1 MVREGKR
8 ERIQGQE
15 KGLSAKWSRKDSK
28 GIVNKVRMEQAVG
41 RGNRRC
47 WKAEGTRSGQHLAE
61 TAMQRAAGAMQAL
74 QGYMDSRRSHSSRM
88 GQPRAEEE
96 EGRSR

>member
-1 MVREGKR
+1 M
-8 ERIQGQE
+8 
-15 KGLSAKWSRKDSK
+15 
-28 GIVNKVRMEQAVG
+28 G

-61 TAMQRAAGAMQAL
+61 TAMQRAAGAMQRAAGAMQAL